1 MIRAGG
7 SNSTPGLGGD
17 RAAVPDGNPVRS
29 GGGGGEQR
37 GEHAPAAAELGWP
50 DSMATAAREGERSID
65 RGEGSDDGE
74 GSSAGVVV
82 GEERRGED
90 DEAEA
95 RERERGRGGFC
106 AWPKSRDPLTSHH
119 LASRAGAAPLKGE
132 AKAIELGTP
141 TPDPDPDPGGRSS
154 HARRRITVINLARAR
169 VLCGR
174 VVVAPWHR
182 GNEGNVNRRK
192 EIAEARTCSPLQKT
206 HFGSSVWF
214 GSEFFGFDMRAGD
227 LEYKHC
233 KYSVQLEDHSRH
245 AAAASHGHTAEHL
258 L

>member
-29 GGGGGEQR
+29 GGGGEQR

-119 LASRAGAAPLKGE
+119 LASRAGAAPVKGE

-154 HARRRITVINLARAR
+154 HARRRMTVINLARAR

-174 VVVAPWHR
+174 VVVASLHR
-182 GNEGNVNRRK
+182 GIVATREMLIGEKKSRRRGRVRLSRK
-192 EIAEARTCSPLQKT
+192 LISVRVFGLVQSSLDLTCVLETWSINIASTVCS
-206 HFGSSVWF
+206 
-214 GSEFFGFDMRAGD
+214 
-227 LEYKHC
+227 
-233 KYSVQLEDHSRH
+233 
-245 AAAASHGHTAEHL
+245 
-258 L
+258 

>member
-29 GGGGGEQR
+29 GGGGGGRAARGARTCGGGVGLAGFHGHGGAGGGAIDRSGGGQRRRRGEQR
-37 GEHAPAAAELGWP
+37 W
-50 DSMATAAREGERSID
+50 S
-65 RGEGSDDGE
+65 GSGR
-74 GSSAGVVV
+74 

-119 LASRAGAAPLKGE
+119 LASRAGAAPVKGE

-154 HARRRITVINLARAR
+154 HARRRMTVINLARAR

-174 VVVAPWHR
+174 VVVASLHR
-182 GNEGNVNRRK
+182 GIVATREMLIGEKKSRRRGRVRLSRK
-192 EIAEARTCSPLQKT
+192 LISVRVFGLVQSSLDLTCVLETWSINIASTVCS
-206 HFGSSVWF
+206 
-214 GSEFFGFDMRAGD
+214 
-227 LEYKHC
+227 
-233 KYSVQLEDHSRH
+233 
-245 AAAASHGHTAEHL
+245 
-258 L
+258 

>member
-1 MIRAGG
+1 MR
-7 SNSTPGLGGD
+7 P
-17 RAAVPDGNPVRS
+17 
-29 GGGGGEQR
+29 
-37 GEHAPAAAELGWP
+37 
-50 DSMATAAREGERSID
+50 
-65 RGEGSDDGE
+65 
-74 GSSAGVVV
+74 
-82 GEERRGED
+82 
-90 DEAEA
+90 
-95 RERERGRGGFC
+95 
-106 AWPKSRDPLTSHH
+106 
-119 LASRAGAAPLKGE
+119 
-132 AKAIELGTP
+132 
-141 TPDPDPDPGGRSS
+141 
-154 HARRRITVINLARAR
+154 
-169 VLCGR
+169 CGR
-174 VVVAPWHR
+174 CLVAPWHR

>member
-29 GGGGGEQR
+29 GGGGGGGEQR

-82 GEERRGED
+82 GEERMMRRR
-90 DEAEA
+90 
-95 RERERGRGGFC
+95 RERERERRFLCVAQVPRPPHQSPPRLARGG
-106 AWPKSRDPLTSHH
+106 RT
-119 LASRAGAAPLKGE
+119 GE
-132 AKAIELGTP
+132 RRGEGDRVG
-141 TPDPDPDPGGRSS
+141 DPDPDPGGRSS
-154 HARRRITVINLARAR
+154 HARRRMTVINLARAR

-174 VVVAPWHR
+174 VVVASLHR
-182 GNEGNVNRRK
+182 GIVATREMLIGEKKSRRRGRVRLSRK
-192 EIAEARTCSPLQKT
+192 LISVRVFGLVQSSLDLTCVLETWSINIASTVCS
-206 HFGSSVWF
+206 
-214 GSEFFGFDMRAGD
+214 
-227 LEYKHC
+227 
-233 KYSVQLEDHSRH
+233 
-245 AAAASHGHTAEHL
+245 
-258 L
+258 